1 MASGEIGSASA
12 VSVPAPATTTS
23 TEGVELDAKAVG
35 TTGQGEVEA
44 GEGGEDTTGGTEEF
58 SAYPSDL
65 EAGTDTSDSNTDRDD
80 DSALGTSVVNSTVS
94 IRSSIYE
101 YMEENGRTYHA
112 YNSGKYMLPN
122 DEREQDRLDLQHHSF
137 RIMLNGKL
145 GLAPIKSPNRV
156 LDLATGT
163 GIWAI
168 EFAQEHTESTV
179 IGTDLSPIQPLYVP
193 PNCKFEVDDAEND
206 WSFSESFDYIHA
218 RAIVTCF
225 KDNRAMVQKIFDNLK
240 PGGYFEF
247 QDPCFPMLSDDKTLN
262 GTALEEWNNLMVE
275 SMSRIGRNLKDSQNW
290 GQYMKDVGFVD
301 VTETRLYVP
310 VNPWAKGKKNKLL
323 GAISYQ
329 NMSEGIASLSTAAFT
344 RILGWDQPRL
354 EVFLAKVREDL
365 GSKDVHAYGIVYI
378 VHGRRPEETKA

>member
-1 MASGEIGSASA
+1 MPSSDEIGVSA
-12 VSVPAPATTTS
+12 VFAPATTS
-23 TEGVELDAKAVG
+23 AAASD
-35 TTGQGEVEA
+35 GQPPQAQGQAEAEAEAEA
-44 GEGGEDTTGGTEEF
+44 GGQVGDEF
-58 SAYPSDL
+58 SAYPSEL
-65 EAGTDTSDSNTDRDD
+65 EFGTDTSDSNTDRDD

-137 RIMLNGKL
+137 RVMLNGKL

-168 EFAQEHTESTV
+168 EFAQENTECTV

-206 WSFSESFDYIHA
+206 WNFSEPFDYIHA

-225 KDNRAMVQKIFDNLK
+225 KDNRAMVKKIFDNLK

-247 QDPCFPMLSDDKTLN
+247 QDPTFPMLSDDKTLD
-262 GTALEEWNNLMVE
+262 GTALNEWNNLMVE

-290 GQYMKDVGFVD
+290 GQYMKEAGFVD
-301 VTETRLYVP
+301 ITETRIYVP
-310 VNPWAKGKKNKLL
+310 VNPWARGKKNKLL

-329 NMSEGIASLSTAAFT
+329 NLSEGIASLSTAAFT
-344 RILGWDQPRL
+344 RILGWDQSKL
-354 EVFLAKVREDL
+354 EVFLTEVRADL
-365 GSKDVHAYGIVYI
+365 GSKDVHAYGIVYF
-378 VHGRRPEETKA
+378 VHGRKPDESEA

>member
-1 MASGEIGSASA
+1 MAVSDDTGVSA
-12 VSVPAPATTTS
+12 VASLPATVIPS
-23 TEGVELDAKAVG
+23 LSEGQAAVAQANPEVG
-35 TTGQGEVEA
+35 GQTQA
-44 GEGGEDTTGGTEEF
+44 EDDDGDEF
-58 SAYPSDL
+58 SAYPSEL
-65 EAGTDTSDSNTDRDD
+65 EFGTDSSDSNTERDN

-137 RIMLNGKL
+137 RVMLNGKL

-168 EFAQEHTESTV
+168 EFAQENTESTV

-193 PNCKFEVDDAEND
+193 PNCQFEVDDAENE
-206 WSFSESFDYIHA
+206 WNFTEPFDYIHA

-225 KDNRAMVQKIFDNLK
+225 KDNPAMVQKIFNNLK

-247 QDPCFPMLSDDKTLN
+247 QDPCFPMLCDDNSLE
-262 GTALEEWNNLMVE
+262 GTSLQEWNSLMVE
-275 SMSRIGRNLKDSQNW
+275 SMSRMGRNLKDSQNW
-290 GQYMKDVGFVD
+290 GQYMKDAGFID
-301 VTETRLYVP
+301 ITETRVYVP
-310 VNPWAKGKKNKLL
+310 VNPWARGKKAKLL
-323 GAISYQ
+323 GSISYQ
-329 NMSEGIASLSTAAFT
+329 NLSEGIASLSTAAFT
-344 RILGWDQPRL
+344 RILGWDQARL
-354 EVFLAKVREDL
+354 EVFLAQVREDL
-365 GSKDVHAYGIVYI
+365 GNKDVHAYGVVYF
-378 VHGRRPEETKA
+378 VHGRKPE